1 MKRVAVEDTLLLERS
16 IPSLSDRTRSQLD
29 GSGRQVGESVDRTTS
44 RRLGRGR
51 GDAGNR
57 VGAAVI
63 TAGVIPGVEPI
74 EILVASS
81 IR

>member
-1 MKRVAVEDTLLLERS
+1 MKRVAVEATLLLERS
-16 IPSLSDRTRSQLD
+16 IPSLSDRTRSHLD